1 MFNQSPMEIA
11 QLKRILEAA
20 IMAATTPQSLVQ
32 LNDLFGD
39 DNPPGV
45 AGIHAAIELLQ
56 SDYTD
61 RGVALVEVASGWRF
75 QVQPEVQSWVARLWT
90 ERQSKYTRALL
101 ETLAL
106 IAYRQPVTRAEIE
119 QIRGVA
125 VSSNIIKTLEE
136 REWIRVLGHRDV
148 PGKPALFGTTR
159 QFLDYFGLKSLDQLP
174 PLAELRDLSDFEPQL
189 DLDRINPAAVPA
201 RMLADDEDSD
211 EDAPEADDTEAPV
224 IDDAIDDNARDV
236 DVDVDI
242 DVDNDA
248 VHTESDDG
256 IDTALAETT
265 TAEFTEAVDNDDDSE
280 MLSHA
285 DDITLDSVEAVIASD
300 QPAHESIEANLADGH
315 DAPSA
320 EKDAP

>member
-1 MFNQSPMEIA
+1 MFKHGPMELA
-11 QLKRILEAA
+11 QLKRVIEAA
-20 IMAATTPQSLVQ
+20 IMAATTPQTLVQ
-32 LNDLFGD
+32 LSDLFGE

-45 AGIHAAIELLQ
+45 DSIHAAIELLQ
-56 SDYTD
+56 SDYAE

-75 QVQPEVQSWVARLWT
+75 QIQPDMQPWVSRLWT

-174 PLAELRDLSDFEPQL
+174 PLAELRDLSEIDPQL
-189 DLDRINPAAVPA
+189 VFDSIAPVAMATSLDAEAGDSAESGHVPA
-201 RMLADDEDSD
+201 LPMVPDTAVDTAADAVEVLADAFDVDGVVELSLADDSD
-211 EDAPEADDTEAPV
+211 AIETLVEAD
-224 IDDAIDDNARDV
+224 IDASI
-236 DVDVDI
+236 
-242 DVDNDA
+242 
-248 VHTESDDG
+248 
-256 IDTALAETT
+256 ET
-265 TAEFTEAVDNDDDSE
+265 V
-280 MLSHA
+280 
-285 DDITLDSVEAVIASD
+285 VEPD
-300 QPAHESIEANLADGH
+300 HPAHESIEADVAEGESE
-315 DAPSA
+315 PSST
-320 EKDAP
+320 EENP